1 MSKSFALV
9 NGDLQLGTS
18 RGYDIVSGKQ
28 KLLQDLRLWFT
39 EQVGTDSIL
48 GTYGSG
54 LDGGVINGEVQESF
68 IGRVATQAV
77 LGEIRIKT
85 LELIQSYQQMQFT
98 KMQDEALLYDGK
110 NTLDADEVLDG
121 IDSIQLVS
129 VGTTVLIQVILT
141 TLGGSSIK
149 LTVPL
154 DLG

>member
-39 EQVGTDSIL
+39 EQIGTDSIL
-48 GTYGSG
+48 STYGSG
-54 LDGGVINGEVQESF
+54 LDGGVINGEVQDSY
-68 IGRVATQAV
+68 IGRVVTQSV

-121 IDSIQLVS
+121 IESIQLVN
-129 VGTTVLIQVILT
+129 VGTTILIQVILT
-141 TLGGSSIK
+141 TLGGSSLK